1 MTGLCELCASSA
13 STKGGIWVMCGCHRQ
28 PDIKVKVQSIE
39 CFVVFF
45 SADED
50 CVDAENTGNG

>member
-1 MTGLCELCASSA
+1 MSCVHLLHPQKE
-13 STKGGIWVMCGCHRQ
+13 VMCGCHRQ

-39 CFVVFF
+39 CFVLFF

-50 CVDAENTGNG
+50 CVDAENMGNG